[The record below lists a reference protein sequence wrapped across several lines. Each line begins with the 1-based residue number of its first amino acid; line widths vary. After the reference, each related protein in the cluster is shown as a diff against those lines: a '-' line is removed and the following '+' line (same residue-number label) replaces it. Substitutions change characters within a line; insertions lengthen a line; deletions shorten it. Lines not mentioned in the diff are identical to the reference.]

1 MNLARKRRTV
11 AARRAESPG
20 YTGDRIGRQM
30 MDREIKEQRVQQ
42 PDGKVF
48 HARDLEIEV
57 RHQDRRYTCNH
68 GDGQL
73 TPTGQ
78 LVVFVLTPDCT
89 TLPSFVARW
98 DGGKR
103 GPGNQ
108 ERFDLDIDML
118 GKADDVWKFR
128 KCRGG
133 YCGHHTN
140 RIFSTKGWGY
150 DLLVKIPS
158 GVIFDATCRFTLHRR
173 VGLTLSGAGTV
184 KCDAQVLRSLG

>member
-1 MNLARKRRTV
+1 
-11 AARRAESPG
+11 
-20 YTGDRIGRQM
+20 
-30 MDREIKEQRVQQ
+30 MDRKIKEQRVQQ

-48 HARDLEIEV
+48 HVRDLEIEGPD
-57 RHQDRRYTCNH
+57 QDRRYACKH

-73 TPTGQ
+73 TPTGH
-78 LVVFVLTPDCT
+78 LVVFELTPDCS

-108 ERFDLDIDML
+108 ERFDLDIDIL
-118 GKADDVWKFR
+118 GKPDDVWTFKKR
-128 KCRGG
+128 QAG
-133 YCGHHTN
+133 YCGHHTK

-150 DLLVKIPS
+150 EVLVKIPS

-184 KCDAQVLRSLG
+184 TCDAQVLRLLG